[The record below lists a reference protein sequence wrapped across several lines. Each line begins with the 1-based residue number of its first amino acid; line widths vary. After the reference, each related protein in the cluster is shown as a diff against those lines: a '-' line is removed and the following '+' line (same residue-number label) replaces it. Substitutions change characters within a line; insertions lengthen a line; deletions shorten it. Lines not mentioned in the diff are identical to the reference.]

1 MAYPIYKKDG
11 ACLTCI
17 LSSTRFIQVDT
28 SANIYS
34 ISAGNSSHMVTDALQ
49 GEDMPNGNHFQS
61 AYRVAK
67 DQIQTAITES
77 IDYLMQKFPQS

>member
-34 ISAGNSSHMVTDALQ
+34 ISAGNSSHMVTDA
-49 GEDMPNGNHFQS
+49 
-61 AYRVAK
+61 
-67 DQIQTAITES
+67 
-77 IDYLMQKFPQS
+77 